1 MIGYTCVG
9 TNNLDK
15 AVSFY
20 EELLGLLGAK
30 PFFKTDRGIGW
41 GVSPDKPMFS
51 VLQPFD
57 GQPATVGNGTM
68 VAFSVAN
75 PQEVQA
81 FYAKAL
87 ALGASGV
94 LLGRATLYG
103 AMAEGEPG
111 AIRALDILREEL
123 QRTLQL
129 CGAAD
134 LKQLNAELLVPSD
147 R

>member
-20 EELLGLLGAK
+20 EQLLGLLGAK

-87 ALGASGV
+87 ALGGQDEGGPGSRG
-94 LLGRATLYG
+94 GGFYG
-103 AMAEGEPG
+103 AYF
-111 AIRALDILREEL
+111 RDLDGNKLAVYCMVKE
-123 QRTLQL
+123 
-129 CGAAD
+129 
-134 LKQLNAELLVPSD
+134 
-147 R
+147 